1 MSKRGMGTR
10 AVHGSRPPLH
20 GPLTT
25 PIVQSAT
32 FAFESSA
39 EMRRYLAG
47 DEELYLYTRYEN
59 PTLRELE
66 SRLAALEEGEAAVVF
81 ASGMAASTTGI
92 LSTVKAGDEVLA
104 SASLYGGVTRLVRDI
119 LPNLGIQ
126 TRIVPTADLLRLS
139 TVASDRSRL
148 LLLESP
154 TNPAVEILDLRTII
168 AAAHDRGMAVM
179 VDNTFASPILQQPI
193 CLGADIVMHSLTK
206 ALAGHGDLIGG
217 ALVGS
222 KERIEK
228 ARALLKVLG
237 GCMDPHPAFLAVRGL
252 KTLHLRVHR
261 QCENAMALALH
272 LHDHPKIKTVL
283 YPGLPSHPGHEV
295 ARLQMSGFGGIVS
308 IVLKGGLAAAE
319 RFYDGLQ
326 LMARAASLGGVETL
340 VSLPVHTSHHG
351 FTDEQLRAA
360 GIDAGMVRISLG
372 VEDAA
377 DLIADADAALS
388 GV

>member
-1 MSKRGMGTR
+1 MPKRGIGTR
-10 AVHGSRPPLH
+10 SVHGNGPRKR

-32 FAFESSA
+32 FVFDSAA
-39 EMRRYLAG
+39 EMRRYLEG
-47 DEELYLYTRYEN
+47 DEELFLYTRYEN

-66 SRLAALEEGEAAVVF
+66 SRLAALEDAEAAVVF
-81 ASGMAASTTGI
+81 ASGMAALTTAV

-104 SASLYGGVTRLVRDI
+104 SASLYGGATRLVREV
-119 LPNLGIQ
+119 LPALGIA

-139 TVASDRSRL
+139 AVAGDRSRL

-154 TNPAVEILDLRTII
+154 TNPSVEILDLRTIA
-168 AAAHDRGMAVM
+168 AAAHDKGVAVM
-179 VDNTFASPILQQPI
+179 VDNTFATPILQRPI

-228 ARALLKVLG
+228 ARSLLKVLG
-237 GCMDPHPAFLAVRGL
+237 GCMDPHPAFLALRGL

-272 LHDHPKIKTVL
+272 LQDHPKVKTVL
-283 YPGLPSHPGHEV
+283 YPGLSSHPANEL

-308 IVLKGGLAAAE
+308 FVPKGGLAAAE

-360 GIDAGMVRISLG
+360 GIDPGMVRVSLG

-377 DLIADADAALS
+377 DLLADADAALA

>member
-1 MSKRGMGTR
+1 MSKRGIGTR

-206 ALAGHGDLIGG
+206 ALAGHSDLIGG

>member
-1 MSKRGMGTR
+1 MSKRGIGTR

-119 LPNLGIQ
+119 LPNLGIK

-217 ALVGS
+217 VLVGS
-222 KERIEK
+222 SERIEK

>member
-1 MSKRGMGTR
+1 MSKRGIGTR

-119 LPNLGIQ
+119 LPNLGIK

>member
-1 MSKRGMGTR
+1 MSKRGIGTR